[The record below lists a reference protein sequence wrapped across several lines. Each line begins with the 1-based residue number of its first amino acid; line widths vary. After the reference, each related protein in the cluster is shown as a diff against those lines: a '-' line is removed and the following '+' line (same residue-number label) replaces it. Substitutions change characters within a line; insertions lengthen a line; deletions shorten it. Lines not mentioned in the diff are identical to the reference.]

1 MPVAGRGS
9 CASRAGEV
17 LKNPINS
24 TRRCRTCG
32 RELPA
37 GPGAFRRDAR
47 DPQGIGNECLR
58 CNRAAARRWAAANRE
73 RHRVASDRYAVE
85 NREHV
90 REAERRRRRRQRKA
104 VVDAYRSSC
113 CACGA
118 TERVEFHHVFPDD
131 KKFGLGGGPA
141 RSLYSVWDELAKCVP
156 LCRKCHR
163 AVHRK
168 QPDPHVW
175 LAVLKAHAGNAA

>member
-1 MPVAGRGS
+1 M
-9 CASRAGEV
+9 
-17 LKNPINS
+17 KNPINS

-32 RELPA
+32 HELPA

-47 DPQGIGNECLR
+47 DPQGIGNQCLK
-58 CNRAAARRWAAANRE
+58 CDRAAARRWAAANRE
-73 RHRVASDRYAVE
+73 RHRAASDRYAAE
-85 NREHV
+85 NPGRV
-90 REAERRRRRRQRKA
+90 RETARRRRGQRKA

-118 TERVEFHHVFPDD
+118 TERIEMHHVAPKD

-141 RSLYSVWDELAKCVP
+141 RSLYAVWDELDKCVS

-168 QPDPHVW
+168 QPDPHV
-175 LAVLKAHAGNAA
+175 LMAVLKAHAGNAAA